1 MLQVAPN
8 YASYGAIN
16 RAGGGGGNF
25 VNRIQFLSGN
35 FDVGFDGDLL
45 LAGIA
50 AGAAAFY
57 FAIYGAITS
66 GRKKRSDRISGGF
79 GILPEWLSGKEGVHG
94 QLACLLNTNL

>member
-8 YASYGAIN
+8 YASYGAID
-16 RAGGGGGNF
+16 RGGGGGNF

-50 AGAAAFY
+50 AAAAAFY

-66 GRKKRSDRISGGF
+66 GRKKRSDSSGF
-79 GILPEWLSGKEGVHG
+79 GILPEWLSGKGG
-94 QLACLLNTNL
+94 W